1 MSVSTFPDQQD
12 RQEPSNPLVR
22 LGGWFFRK
30 RSALPIP
37 FIVALLALPPFGDF
51 NATILL
57 VCGLCIVAAGEG
69 TRLWAV
75 RQIGVISRTRSDR
88 LGPLV
93 STGPFGYVRNPL
105 YLGNIAIWT
114 GFAVSARILWL
125 APAFL
130 AAAGFVYHA
139 IVLWEEQLLASRR
152 GQEYREYA
160 ARVSRWVPGRA
171 PRTADHHSV
180 PLFSWRDTLASERST
195 LMAVAGGLLLLWAK
209 SRWQLH
215 V

>member
-1 MSVSTFPDQQD
+1 MSASSSLDQQD
-12 RQEPSNPLVR
+12 HPGASTPLVTV
-22 LGGWFFRK
+22 GGWFFRK

-37 FIVALLALPPFGDF
+37 FIVALLALPAYGRFQS
-51 NATILL
+51 AAL
-57 VCGLCIVAAGEG
+57 VAVGLCLVAAGEL

-75 RQIGVISRTRSDR
+75 RHIGVISRTRADR

-93 STGPFGYVRNPL
+93 STGPFAYVRNPL

-114 GFAVSARILWL
+114 GFAVSARIVWL
-125 APAFL
+125 APVFL
-130 AAAGFVYHA
+130 LVAGFVYHA

-152 GQEYREYA
+152 GQDYREYA
-160 ARVSRWVPGRA
+160 ARVSRWVPVLA
-171 PRTADHHSV
+171 PRTAADH
-180 PLFSWRDTLASERST
+180 PTALFSWRDTLASERST

>member
-1 MSVSTFPDQQD
+1 MNTSTSLDGQD
-12 RQEPSNPLVR
+12 HQGTSSPLVR

-37 FIVALLALPPFGDF
+37 FILALLALPAHDSFEP
-51 NATILL
+51 AALIMA
-57 VCGLCIVAAGEG
+57 GLCLVAAGEG
-69 TRLWAV
+69 IRLWAV
-75 RQIGVISRTRSDR
+75 RHIGVISRTRCDR

-93 STGPFGYVRNPL
+93 STGPFAYVRNPL

-114 GFAVSARILWL
+114 GFAVSARIVWL
-125 APAFL
+125 APFFL
-130 AAAGFVYHA
+130 LVSGFAYHA
-139 IVLWEEQLLASRR
+139 IVRWEEQLLASRR
-152 GQEYREYA
+152 GQEYRDYA
-160 ARVSRWVPGRA
+160 KRVSRWVPGLPRRA
-171 PRTADHHSV
+171 ADHSIT
-180 PLFSWRDTLASERST
+180 LFSWPDTLSSERST